1 MGERFTRER
10 LPQGGAKLCQ
20 LQLSSAAAR
29 DFYLERLA
37 VEMLELWPALP
48 SASQRWVQLARV
60 VQAQVLEQALA
71 WVLAKR

>member
-37 VEMLELWPALP
+37 VEDEATV
-48 SASQRWVQLARV
+48 RQLAADQRAEEARKASEV
-60 VQAQVLEQALA
+60 PADEE
-71 WVLAKR
+71 